1 MKAFFAFGLLILIA
15 FFGSRFIFK
24 RKKILQPWNYLLLS
38 GFIYIFL
45 GILLGKHVLNVL
57 SARVLSGLHPLVGF
71 GLGWIGFVFGF
82 QLEIKYLRR
91 FPQKFVSLSV
101 SQFLV
106 VFFVVTSGLLVV
118 LKLIFPAQP
127 RFFIYGLAVS
137 WGLLGSLNSPSLLNL
152 ASSTIPSKGNYYYL
166 ARFLA
171 STSGFWSISG
181 LVFIF
186 SFWHF
191 PLFLH
196 NVLVSG
202 LIIIFSLITFA
213 FLLGYVF
220 YLLTKKKILEQDLFV
235 FLLSFVFFASGASI
249 YFNLPSLFVCMLMG
263 IIFTNLTRVQEKIYP
278 LLFASEKP
286 IYIIFLILIGA
297 LWNLNFDYRIVLL
310 TGLLFILKLAA
321 FSLSLPPLRAALNFP
336 FKLPVRFGLC
346 FLSPGGIAVALAIS
360 VKLAYSLPLADV
372 FISVALLFIV
382 ISEFFSPWLLRESL
396 LKIEEEK

>member
-15 FFGSRFIFK
+15 FLGSRFIFK
-24 RKKILQPWNYLLLS
+24 RKKILSSWNYFLFS
-38 GFIYIFL
+38 GFIYIFF

-57 SARVLSGLHPLVGF
+57 SPQVLTGLYPIVGF
-71 GLGWIGFVFGF
+71 GLGWIGFLFGF

-91 FPQKFVSLSV
+91 FPRKFISLSV

-106 VFFVVTSGLLVV
+106 VFLVVTSGLIVV
-118 LKLIFPAQP
+118 LKLMFPSQP
-127 RFFIYGLAVS
+127 QFLLYGLAVS
-137 WGLLGSLNSPSLLNL
+137 WGFIGSLNSPSLLNL
-152 ASSTIPSKGNYYYL
+152 ASSTIASKGNYYYL

-191 PLFLH
+191 PFFPKH
-196 NVLVSG
+196 VLVTG
-202 LIIIFSLITFA
+202 LIVIFSLIIFA

-220 YLLTKKKILEQDLFV
+220 YLLTKRKILEQDLFV
-235 FLLSFVFFASGASI
+235 FLLSFVFFSSGASI
-249 YFNLPSLFVCMLMG
+249 YFNLPPLFVCMLMG

-286 IYIIFLILIGA
+286 IYIVFLILIGA
-297 LWNLNFDYRIVLL
+297 LWNLNFDYKIALL
-310 TGLLFILKLAA
+310 TVFLLVLKLAA
-321 FSLSLPPLRAALNFP
+321 FSLSLRPLGTVLNFP
-336 FKLPVRFGLC
+336 FKLPTRFGLC
-346 FLSPGGIAVALAIS
+346 FLSPGGIAVALAVNI
-360 VKLAYSLPLADV
+360 KLVYSLPLVDV
-372 FISVALLFIV
+372 FVSVALLFIV

-396 LKIEEEK
+396 LRIEEEK